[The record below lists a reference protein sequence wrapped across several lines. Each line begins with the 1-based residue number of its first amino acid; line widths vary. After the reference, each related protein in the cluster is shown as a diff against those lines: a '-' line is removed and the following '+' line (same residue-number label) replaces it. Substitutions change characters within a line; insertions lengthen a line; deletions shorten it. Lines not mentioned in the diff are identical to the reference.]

1 LLLELPVVTE
11 RLGPLLD
18 LELAELLT
26 LLKAS
31 FSISIESPLEESE
44 ELESSDSP
52 SDTSI
57 GLLTDPHLDPSSSV
71 GEKAAGRFPLS
82 LVGFLPSLSINKL
95 VLFFE
100 FISPPIP
107 KGCLLEKRSKFIG
120 FLWSLDLWHQ
130 IYLIEGITSTSDN
143 SPNAILKKNIVHS

>member
-11 RLGPLLD
+11 SLGTLLD
-18 LELAELLT
+18 LELTDLLT
-26 LLKAS
+26 LLEAS

-57 GLLTDPHLDPSSSV
+57 GLLTDPHLDPSSPV
-71 GEKAAGRFPLS
+71 GEKAGKRFPLP
-82 LVGFLPSLSINKL
+82 LGPLLPSLSINKL

-107 KGCLLEKRSKFIG
+107 KGCLLEKKSIFIG

-130 IYLIEGITSTSDN
+130 INLIDGITSTSDN
-143 SPNAILKKNIVHS
+143 SPNTILKMNIVHS